1 MSEGALPL
9 APTLMP
15 DAIRGNG
22 GAQCALCEQV
32 IEPAAP
38 TILLTWVDRDD
49 KHHRDPLHPV
59 CHATW
64 LIIAGERRRGR
75 R

>member
-1 MSEGALPL
+1 VEGRQFNQLRRSAACGNGTGGAL
-9 APTLMP
+9 
-15 DAIRGNG
+15 
-22 GAQCALCEQV
+22 CALCEQV